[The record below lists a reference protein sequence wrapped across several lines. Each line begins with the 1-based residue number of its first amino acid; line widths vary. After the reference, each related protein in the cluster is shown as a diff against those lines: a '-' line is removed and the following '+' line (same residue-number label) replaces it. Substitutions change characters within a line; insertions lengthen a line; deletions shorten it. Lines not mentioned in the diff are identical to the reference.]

1 MSNFLLK
8 EVSGIDIES
17 ELELIG
23 FDTCYIKRASDK
35 FRYKN
40 IKIFDLSPAQANIL
54 KQTALSIG
62 ADCGVNRNVI
72 TGNIEKSDA
81 ILCGSISQL
90 KKIALKLK
98 GQPFKLGVLSDEIF
112 EFLSGQVRK
121 TKIAGILNV
130 TPDSFSDGGKY
141 FNVEAAQKHLVC
153 LVEDGADV
161 IDIGAESTRPYSE
174 AVEPEEQIRR
184 LKPVLDFI
192 NRENINIQ
200 VSIDTRSSVVADFA
214 LNNGADIINDVSGF
228 DFDAKMPDIIA
239 KYGAGIIIQHSSGTP
254 DIMQDNTE
262 YRNVVEDI
270 FINLKNKL
278 DYAYE
283 KGLKRVIID
292 PGIGFGKNEADNF
305 KILNNIEEFYSLGCP
320 VMVGVSRKS
329 FLGIKND
336 NNDLKDSLSL
346 ALSYPLMQKG
356 VDYLRVHN
364 VKLHRT
370 LIDSVQNYITQLGNL
385 TY

>member
-1 MSNFLLK
+1 
-8 EVSGIDIES
+8 
-17 ELELIG
+17 
-23 FDTCYIKRASDK
+23 
-35 FRYKN
+35 
-40 IKIFDLSPAQANIL
+40 
-54 KQTALSIG
+54 
-62 ADCGVNRNVI
+62 
-72 TGNIEKSDA
+72 
-81 ILCGSISQL
+81 
-90 KKIALKLK
+90 
-98 GQPFKLGVLSDEIF
+98 
-112 EFLSGQVRK
+112 
-121 TKIAGILNV
+121 
-130 TPDSFSDGGKY
+130 
-141 FNVEAAQKHLVC
+141 
-153 LVEDGADV
+153 
-161 IDIGAESTRPYSE
+161 
-174 AVEPEEQIRR
+174 
-184 LKPVLDFI
+184 
-192 NRENINIQ
+192 
-200 VSIDTRSSVVADFA
+200 
-214 LNNGADIINDVSGF
+214 
-228 DFDAKMPDIIA
+228 MPDIIA